1 MPEGLRLAL
10 TTFTIWPSRPAR
22 IDRETA
28 GLAMLWCPFVGIG
41 LAVTASIVLETKR
54 IVPTPLAC
62 VLAVITLALMTRG
75 LHLDGLADTVDGLA
89 SRKPAPRALDI
100 MSEGPIGALGAAALA
115 LCLLVDVLAL
125 DASAAAGRGF
135 ETLLVSIVTGRVA
148 MVWACVPGVPPA
160 RPDGMGAL
168 VARTVPRAAAASWT
182 VALVIGAFLFGE
194 VRGVAAVLVALAVA
208 LGVRVHAGRRLG
220 GITGDVLGALCEI
233 ATAATL
239 IVFATSPPS

>member
-1 MPEGLRLAL
+1 
-10 TTFTIWPSRPAR
+10 
-22 IDRETA
+22 
-28 GLAMLWCPFVGIG
+28 MLWCPFVGIS
-41 LAVTASIVLETKR
+41 LAIVAGIVLEIKR

-62 VLAVITLALMTRG
+62 VLAVIALALLTRG

-89 SRKPAPRALDI
+89 SRKPAPQALDI
-100 MSEGPIGALGAAALA
+100 MRDGPIGALGAAALA

-135 ETLLVSIVTGRVA
+135 EALLVAIVTGRGA

-182 VALVIGAFLFGE
+182 VALGLGAFLFGS
-194 VRGVAAVLVALAVA
+194 VRGVTAVFVALAVA
-208 LGVRVHAGRRLG
+208 FGVRVHAGRRLG

-233 ATAATL
+233 ATAASL
-239 IVFATSPPS
+239 IVFASSLP

>member
-28 GLAMLWCPFVGIG
+28 GSAMLWCPFVGIS
-41 LAVTASIVLETKR
+41 LAIVAGIVLEIKR

-62 VLAVITLALMTRG
+62 VLAVIALALLTRG

-89 SRKPAPRALDI
+89 SRKPAPQALDI

-115 LCLLVDVLAL
+115 FCLLVDVLAL
-125 DASAAAGRGF
+125 DAGAAAGRGF

-148 MVWACVPGVPPA
+148 MVWACVPGVPAA

-168 VARTVPRAAAASWT
+168 VARTVPRGAAASWT
-182 VALVIGAFLFGE
+182 VALGLSAFRFGS
-194 VRGVAAVLVALAVA
+194 VRGVTAVFVALAVA
-208 LGVRVHAGRRLG
+208 FGVRVHAGRRLG

-233 ATAATL
+233 ATAASL
-239 IVFATSPPS
+239 IVFASSLP

>member
-10 TTFTIWPSRPAR
+10 TTFTSWPSRPAR

-41 LAVTASIVLETKR
+41 LAVAAGIVLETKR
-54 IVPTPLAC
+54 IMSTPLAC
-62 VLAVITLALMTRG
+62 VLALIALALMTRG
-75 LHLDGLADTVDGLA
+75 LHLDGLADTADGLA
-89 SRKPAPRALDI
+89 SRKPAPQALAI
-100 MSEGPIGALGAAALA
+100 MRDGPIGALGAAALT

-135 ETLLVSIVTGRVA
+135 EALLVSIVTGRVA

-168 VARTVPRAAAASWT
+168 VARTVPRTAAASWT
-182 VALVIGAFLFGE
+182 VALALGAFLFGA
-194 VRGVAAVLVALAVA
+194 VRGVAAVLIALAA
-208 LGVRVHAGRRLG
+208 AFAVRVHAGRRLG

-233 ATAATL
+233 ATAASL
-239 IVFATSPPS
+239 IVFASSLR